1 MYRRRVACG
10 LWQMQL
16 DYRYEPSWKSSWKG
30 HRKVRLSAIETGARQ
45 AADIPHTRSARRDP
59 FEYVEMF
66 YNQARKHTNNGKLPS
81 VDYESKQTKTNGAKC
96 LGNEGHF
103 NPSRT
108 ENA

>member
-1 MYRRRVACG
+1 
-10 LWQMQL
+10 
-16 DYRYEPSWKSSWKG
+16 
-30 HRKVRLSAIETGARQ
+30 
-45 AADIPHTRSARRDP
+45 
-59 FEYVEMF
+59 MF